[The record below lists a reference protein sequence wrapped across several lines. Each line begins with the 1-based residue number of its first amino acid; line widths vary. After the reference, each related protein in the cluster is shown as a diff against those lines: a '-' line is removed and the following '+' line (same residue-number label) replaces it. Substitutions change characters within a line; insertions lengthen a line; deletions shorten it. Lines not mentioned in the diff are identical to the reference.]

1 MERAFRRLHFPLRIL
16 TRPCFFRACSEAA
29 EAERQITAGLDLYDC
44 GLCVHLC
51 RGKRAILRTNLGH
64 GNVDSRK
71 RERRYLE
78 PDERRALLAAAK
90 QGRWAARDS
99 ALVLLAYRH
108 GLRCSEIIGLQW
120 QDVKLPAA
128 RLFVQR
134 AKHGRNAPHP
144 MQADEVAALKALW
157 KAEGRPE
164 AGPVFASE
172 RRKPFSRD
180 GVNKLIERLG
190 ERAGIAW
197 RVFPHALRHTCG
209 FELANNGA
217 NLRLIQ
223 GWLGH
228 RSIQSTMIYAAL
240 DEHQFD
246 GITWRA

>member
-1 MERAFRRLHFPLRIL
+1 MSMNFGP
-16 TRPCFFRACSEAA
+16 
-29 EAERQITAGLDLYDC
+29 
-44 GLCVHLC
+44 
-51 RGKRAILRTNLGH
+51 K
-64 GNVDSRK
+64 NVDSRK

-90 QGRWAARDS
+90 RGRWAARDY

-134 AKHGRNAPHP
+134 AKDGRNAPHP
-144 MQADEVAALKALW
+144 MQLDEVTALKALW
-157 KAEGRPE
+157 KAEGKPGS
-164 AGPVFASE
+164 GPVFASE

-197 RVFPHALRHTCG
+197 RVFPHALRHTAG
-209 FELANNGA
+209 YELVNNGV
-217 NLRLIQ
+217 NLRVIQ
-223 GWLGH
+223 AWLGH
-228 RSIQSTMIYAAL
+228 KSIQSTMVYTAL
-240 DEHQFD
+240 DERQFD
-246 GITWRA
+246 GISWRA